1 MNSKF
6 DHSFFSFRNMII
18 LSIIVIFIYIFLL
31 NLFKSDESIRI
42 LFSDVSSLLIE
53 IGVVIYL
60 IYAAKYSAIMGRRV
74 KIAWLL
80 FALAAFSYFLGDVI
94 WTLLEIV
101 LNSTPFPSVAD
112 IFYLAFYPIFALAI
126 YYLPRTPLKKN
137 EEFKL
142 FMDMLIITLTVS
154 LIFLIFLIMPAFEM
168 NSEIF
173 ESIISVAYVIGDL
186 ILLFALVRL
195 MFLSFKDVSLGPL
208 LFIGLGIFVQIISDC
223 IYSFQSTHGTYV
235 SGGLLDAGWVIS
247 FILIGLA
254 AFLQIKHVKYG
265 YDPFIKYPI
274 PIKINFPTYIPIILV
289 ILTYS
294 VIIWANENQMIS
306 NFFYAEVGGG
316 IIILLILIRQAFT
329 INENRN
335 LYISAKNEISQR
347 EKIEKNL
354 IKSRK
359 HFKKI
364 FDNSPI
370 GIFHSSIEGKFI
382 EVNKALADMLKYE
395 SPEELI
401 SLVNRDNISNIYVDK
416 GKRSRIIEEA
426 QKDSLWHFYEN
437 DFYSKDGSI
446 MTSELSFRLVR
457 DDKDIPKYLEGFI
470 VDITERKKAEN
481 YMKNSLKEK
490 ELLLKEIHHRVKN
503 NLQIIT
509 SMLDLQKYFVDQEE
523 TINILTE
530 SQNRVKSMA
539 TIHEM
544 LYQSTDLININF
556 SDYIYNL
563 VSELCYTYSLKYKI
577 KPIIDVGEIFL
588 NIETAIPCGLI
599 INELVSNSL
608 KYAFPDHREGVIKIE
623 LKEEDGELTLKVSDN
638 GIGFPEDL
646 DYKDVKTSLGL
657 KLVNMLI
664 DQIDGTIDLDRS
676 KGTEFI
682 IKFRELEYK
691 KRF

>member
-1 MNSKF
+1 
-6 DHSFFSFRNMII
+6 
-18 LSIIVIFIYIFLL
+18 
-31 NLFKSDESIRI
+31 
-42 LFSDVSSLLIE
+42 
-53 IGVVIYL
+53 
-60 IYAAKYSAIMGRRV
+60 
-74 KIAWLL
+74 
-80 FALAAFSYFLGDVI
+80 
-94 WTLLEIV
+94 
-101 LNSTPFPSVAD
+101 
-112 IFYLAFYPIFALAI
+112 
-126 YYLPRTPLKKN
+126 
-137 EEFKL
+137 
-142 FMDMLIITLTVS
+142 
-154 LIFLIFLIMPAFEM
+154 
-168 NSEIF
+168 
-173 ESIISVAYVIGDL
+173 
-186 ILLFALVRL
+186 
-195 MFLSFKDVSLGPL
+195 
-208 LFIGLGIFVQIISDC
+208 
-223 IYSFQSTHGTYV
+223 
-235 SGGLLDAGWVIS
+235 
-247 FILIGLA
+247 
-254 AFLQIKHVKYG
+254 
-265 YDPFIKYPI
+265 
-274 PIKINFPTYIPIILV
+274 
-289 ILTYS
+289 
-294 VIIWANENQMIS
+294 MIS

-335 LYISAKNEISQR
+335 LYKSARNEIAQR

-401 SLVNRDNISNIYVDK
+401 SMVNRGHISNIYVERD
-416 GKRSRIIEEA
+416 KRSRIIEEA
-426 QKDSLWHFYEN
+426 LIDTEWHFYEN
-437 DFYSKDGSI
+437 EFYRKDGSI
-446 MTSELSFRLVR
+446 MTSELSFRLIR
-457 DDKDIPKYLEGFI
+457 DQGESPKYMEGFI

-503 NLQIIT
+503 NIQIIT
-509 SMLDLQKYFVDQEE
+509 SMLDLQKYFVDQQE
-523 TINILTE
+523 TITILTE

-544 LYQSTDLININF
+544 LNQSDLININF

-563 VSELCYTYSLKYKI
+563 VSELCYTYSLKFKI
-577 KPIIDVGEIFL
+577 NPIIDVGEIYL

-608 KYAFPDHREGVIKIE
+608 KYAFPDHKDGEIKIE
-623 LKEEDGELTLKVSDN
+623 LKEQKDRELTLIVSDN
-638 GIGFPEDL
+638 GIGFPGDL

-664 DQIDGTIDLDRS
+664 DQIDGTIELDRS
-676 KGTEFI
+676 QGTKFI